1 MVYLHCITPVKILTS
16 IILLISLFSS
26 AIAEKEGEGGPKQ
39 KKRRSDQARA
49 ADFFKQLDLDSD
61 AKVSREEF
69 AKGKRAS
76 QLPAEARIKIF
87 DRLDK
92 NNDGVITARGF
103 KGASGDWPK
112 RYLTRADKDKNGRVS
127 HDEFMATPPSSKAD
141 LERLKKMFDR
151 MDRNSD
157 GFLDRKDQAPNGG
170 RKRAPGEKRSPRIDF
185 SKLDLNQ
192 DGAVSREEFHKHPGH
207 QLIPEQERRQRFER
221 IDEDENG
228 KLSASELR
236 KHFEKLSERKP
247 RRSNP
252 KK

>member
-1 MVYLHCITPVKILTS
+1 MKIQTS
-16 IILLISLFSS
+16 IILLISLFSP
-26 AIAEKEGEGGPKQ
+26 AIAEKKGEGGPKQ
-39 KKRRSDQARA
+39 KKNRPEQARA
-49 ADFFKQLDLDSD
+49 AEFFKQLDLDSD

-76 QLPAEARIKIF
+76 QLPEEACTKIF

-92 NNDGVITARGF
+92 NNDGFITGWEI

-127 HDEFMATPPSSKAD
+127 REEFMATPPSSQAD
-141 LERLKKMFDR
+141 PERLKKMFDR

-157 GFLDRKDQAPNGG
+157 GFLDRKDHGSSG
-170 RKRAPGEKRSPRIDF
+170 SRKRPLGERRLPKMHF
-185 SKLDLNQ
+185 EKLDLDQ
-192 DGAVSREEFHKHPGH
+192 DGNLSRKEFQNSPGND
-207 QLIPEQERRQRFER
+207 LIPEKERRRRFEK
-221 IDEDENG
+221 IDEDTNG
-228 KLSASELR
+228 KLSASELK
-236 KHFEKLSERKP
+236 KHFEKRVETKP

>member
-1 MVYLHCITPVKILTS
+1 MKIQTS
-16 IILLISLFSS
+16 IILLISLSS
-26 AIAEKEGEGGPKQ
+26 AAIAQEKGDGGPKR
-39 KKRRSDQARA
+39 KKGRPDHVRA
-49 ADFFKQLDLDSD
+49 TDFFKQLDLDSD

-76 QLPAEARIKIF
+76 QLPAEARLKIF

-92 NNDGVITARGF
+92 NKDGFITAREF

-127 HDEFMATPPSSKAD
+127 HDEFMATPPSSQAD
-141 LERLKKMFDR
+141 PERLKKMFDH

-157 GFLDRKDQAPNGG
+157 GFLDRKDQAPSTG
-170 RKRAPGEKRSPRIDF
+170 RKRNTGDKRSPRMDF

-192 DGAVSREEFHKHPGH
+192 DGNVSREEFYKHPGH
-207 QLIPEQERRQRFER
+207 KLIPEQERRQRFER

-228 KLSASELR
+228 NLSASELR
-236 KHFEKLSERKP
+236 KHFEKRSERKP
-247 RRSNP
+247 TRSDP